1 MFTGTYENR
10 LRSWSNFRKI
20 LEDSNN
26 PLQDV
31 VDQYNQ
37 IPTVSIHTDAWNQ
50 KSWPDPW
57 QLIQENQYCD
67 FARVLGMCYSLQLTD
82 RFNGSN
88 FEIHITT
95 DYDKSENYYILVVDK
110 YAIGYYNNT
119 YTSVDELPSSLVN
132 QKIYSMPHRQ

>member
-1 MFTGTYENR
+1 MFDKTYEHR
-10 LRSWSNFRKI
+10 LIAWVAFRHSLERSKDPI
-20 LEDSNN
+20 
-26 PLQDV
+26 QDV
-31 VDQYNQ
+31 IDCYNTA
-37 IPTVSIHTDAWNQ
+37 PTVSIHTDAWNQ

-119 YTSVDELPSSLVN
+119 YTSVDELPSSLVD

>member
-1 MFTGTYENR
+1 MFDKTYEDR
-10 LRSWSNFRKI
+10 LGAWVAFRRS
-20 LEDSNN
+20 LEQSKD
-26 PLQDV
+26 PIQDV
-31 VDQYNQ
+31 IDCYNTA
-37 IPTVSIHTDAWNQ
+37 PTVSIHIDPWDQ

-95 DYDKSENYYILVVDK
+95 DYEESANYYILVVDN

-119 YTSVDELPSSLVN
+119 CTSIDELPTTLVD
-132 QKIYSMPHRQ
+132 QKIYSMPRRH